1 MKLSGTLGHLTYST
15 LVHAGDNWDQM
26 RASVE
31 EFVPKVKRRLGVEGK
46 FGVSLRI
53 SGDSQKTL
61 SESAQARS
69 DLKKFLDGEG
79 LYVFTIN
86 AFPYGPFKGQRVMER
101 VYEPDWTTNQ
111 RVEYTK
117 AIADILVDITDADT
131 SPSIQTAPLAFAPN
145 VSDDNYIARFTTSV
159 FEVLAHLYHLEART
173 GRRVKLSIEPEP
185 ACYLETTDETVA
197 FFKERMYAPA
207 GVAELAKIAQ
217 IPLSEAEGAIK
228 RYLGIVFDI
237 GHQSVGFE
245 DIPQSLEKLVNAGI
259 PIFKLQE
266 AAALWVES
274 LSLDI
279 VPELRRFTDTIYL
292 SQTSLKTA
300 DGIVKYLNLGE
311 ALDAYE
317 ANPVPTEMRTHFHVP
332 VFLEEIG
339 PFKTTRFAVQ
349 QALAM
354 HRKQPLSDH
363 LEIETYTW
371 DVLPAEL
378 KTGDIVDYVSRELE
392 FVMKELQS

>member
-117 AIADILVDITDADT
+117 AIADILVDITD
-131 SPSIQTAPLAFAPN
+131 
-145 VSDDNYIARFTTSV
+145 
-159 FEVLAHLYHLEART
+159 
-173 GRRVKLSIEPEP
+173 
-185 ACYLETTDETVA
+185 
-197 FFKERMYAPA
+197 
-207 GVAELAKIAQ
+207 
-217 IPLSEAEGAIK
+217 
-228 RYLGIVFDI
+228 
-237 GHQSVGFE
+237 E
-245 DIPQSLEKLVNAGI
+245 D
-259 PIFKLQE
+259 
-266 AAALWVES
+266 
-274 LSLDI
+274 LSLI
-279 VPELRRFTDTIYL
+279 HI
-292 SQTSLKTA
+292 
-300 DGIVKYLNLGE
+300 
-311 ALDAYE
+311 
-317 ANPVPTEMRTHFHVP
+317 
-332 VFLEEIG
+332 
-339 PFKTTRFAVQ
+339 
-349 QALAM
+349 
-354 HRKQPLSDH
+354 
-363 LEIETYTW
+363 
-371 DVLPAEL
+371 
-378 KTGDIVDYVSRELE
+378 
-392 FVMKELQS
+392 